1 MHRIREAD
9 VAKREIASI
18 YRCDLTLMISE
29 AEMEILVDVFFI
41 PRNLIYYLPFLV
53 DENSA
58 RTARSLWQPYNQ
70 REDFVTIGNF
80 LHPPNLDS
88 VLWLKQRSEER
99 RVGKECGVR

>member
-1 MHRIREAD
+1 MARIREAD

-29 AEMEILVDVFFI
+29 AEMDILVDVFSI

-53 DENSA
+53 NQNSA
-58 RTARSLWQPYNQ
+58 QTARSLWLPYNR

-80 LHPPNLDS
+80 LDRKSTRLNSSHVAIS
-88 VLWLKQRSEER
+88 YAVY
-99 RVGKECGVR
+99 